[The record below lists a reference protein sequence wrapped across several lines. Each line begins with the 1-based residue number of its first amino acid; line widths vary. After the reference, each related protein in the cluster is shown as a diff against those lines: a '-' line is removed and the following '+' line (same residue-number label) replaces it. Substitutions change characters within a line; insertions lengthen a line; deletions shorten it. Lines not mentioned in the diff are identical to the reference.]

1 MKHLYN
7 LAHLDKNYS
16 ILPLVARTEGSKEKG
31 TYKVEYLKT
40 YPPYPWRADTGDHFD
55 EDPATFIDLCAADG
69 LVRWENAEERA
80 ERLKAESKKE
90 NEKHE

>member
-55 EDPATFIDLCAADG
+55 EDPVTFIDLCAADG

-80 ERLKAESKKE
+80 ARLKAEADKKE
-90 NEKHE
+90 KSK